1 MNDSADKAVNRLQAW
16 YESTAIMRR
25 LMWGDEMEAQTRRKQ
40 IRDEMAA
47 LPWVRKENEI
57 PTN

>member
-1 MNDSADKAVNRLQAW
+1 MDSASKAMNRLDAW
-16 YESTAIMRR
+16 YESNKIMRR
-25 LMWGDEMEAQTRRKQ
+25 LMWGDEMEALIRRKQ
-40 IRDEMAA
+40 MRYEMAA